1 MSNELLDNI
10 DYNMIIDDNED
21 NIQIEFASKIDKLN
35 FVEIIK
41 QKKRNTYIIFNHLT

>member
-21 NIQIEFASKIDKLN
+21 NLQIVFALKMK
-35 FVEIIK
+35 
-41 QKKRNTYIIFNHLT
+41 IIFKSIS

>member
-21 NIQIEFASKIDKLN
+21 NIQIEFAAKINKTKFCRN
-35 FVEIIK
+35 NQKNEIL
-41 QKKRNTYIIFNHLT
+41 TLFSII

>member
-21 NIQIEFASKIDKLN
+21 NLQIEFARIN
-35 FVEIIK
+35 
-41 QKKRNTYIIFNHLT
+41 

>member
-21 NIQIEFASKIDKLN
+21 NLQIEFAGIN
-35 FVEIIK
+35 
-41 QKKRNTYIIFNHLT
+41 